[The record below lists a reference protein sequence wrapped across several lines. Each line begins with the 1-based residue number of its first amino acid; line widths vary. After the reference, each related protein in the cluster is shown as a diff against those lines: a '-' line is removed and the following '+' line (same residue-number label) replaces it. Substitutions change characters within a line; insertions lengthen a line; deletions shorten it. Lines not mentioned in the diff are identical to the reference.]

1 MQPGVSATTSALVR
15 TQNCKVPWQVQDTEP
30 SHIPTMSKTDKI
42 VLAKRKRVAKAQ
54 RDVLSFLTENGF
66 DTANPNKMRGS
77 WWVTQTFP
85 IHEAVKQNKPDIVA
99 LLLHLGANPS
109 KKDTWGR
116 TAYYLA
122 RKLSH
127 KTVMDIL
134 TEYQEHQSALES
146 ALEAARTP
154 MSSSSLALSKL
165 HSYPPPRGFE
175 EFFAKVSQDPLV
187 QVPNCEAD
195 WLKILGPKICRGD
208 LVIEL

>member
-1 MQPGVSATTSALVR
+1 MQPGVSATSALVR
-15 TQNCKVPWQVQDTEP
+15 NPNCRVQAQDTEP
-30 SHIPTMSKTDKI
+30 SDAPTMSKTDEI
-42 VLAKRKRVAKAQ
+42 VLAQRKKLAKAQ

-66 DTANPNKMRGS
+66 DMANPNKKRRS
-77 WWVTQTFP
+77 WVTQTFP

-154 MSSSSLALSKL
+154 MFSSHLALSKL

-175 EFFAKVSQDPLV
+175 EFFARVSQDPLV
-187 QVPNCEAD
+187 QVPNCKAD